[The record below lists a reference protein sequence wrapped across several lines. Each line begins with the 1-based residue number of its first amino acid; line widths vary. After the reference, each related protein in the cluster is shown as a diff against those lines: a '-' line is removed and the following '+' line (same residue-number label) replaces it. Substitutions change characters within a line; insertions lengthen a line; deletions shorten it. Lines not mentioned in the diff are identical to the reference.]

1 MKPPER
7 ITVSINSQDVP
18 VIIGEDT
25 TDRILDAARQYD
37 SVVLVTGSSA
47 ADRFASHI
55 PDLDGIR
62 GELTKITLN
71 EGDNLK
77 NVRNYQKIVK
87 VLIDR
92 NASQDSLIIA
102 VGCGEVLDLSGFVA
116 ATYRGGTDYVPVPTT
131 LLAQVSNS
139 VSGLAGINFSSHDD
153 VICSRATPTEVIEDS
168 FYSKSGTNDE
178 MKDGIAEMIRYGIVA
193 DHSIISMMQ
202 SLEDLKAFRQ
212 SDAMCRLISKSLR
225 LRTEFVSTQKR
236 NGRGL
241 MNFGLTM
248 GNILGEIFH
257 DRVPYG
263 SYIATGMFLELFL
276 AERSGISVKDQRE
289 RISEPME
296 KFGIR
301 RSLVKEAGLD
311 NVLKKINEHFPG
323 DNAVI
328 KLHIPLEV
336 GVGQEIDISKD
347 RMFSL
352 LRSYTELYEFN
363 PS

>member
-1 MKPPER
+1 M
-7 ITVSINSQDVP
+7 
-18 VIIGEDT
+18 IIGENTADS
-25 TDRILDAARQYD
+25 ILDAARQYD
-37 SVVLVTGSSA
+37 SVVMVIGSTA
-47 ADRFASHI
+47 ADQFASHI
-55 PDLDGIR
+55 PDLEGIR

-92 NASQDSLIIA
+92 SISQDSLIIA

-116 ATYRGGTDYVPVPTT
+116 ATYRGGMDYIPVPTT

-153 VICSRATPTEVIEDS
+153 VICSRATPSEVIEDS
-168 FYSKSGTNDE
+168 FFSKSGSNE
-178 MKDGIAEMIRYGIVA
+178 EIKDGIAEMIRYGIVA

-202 SLEDLKAFRQ
+202 SLEDLHAFRQ
-212 SDAMCRLISKSLR
+212 TDAMCRLISKSLR
-225 LRTEFVSTQKR
+225 LRSEFFSSQRK

-241 MNFGLTM
+241 MNFGRTM

-257 DRVPYG
+257 DRAPYG
-263 SYIATGMFLELFL
+263 SYMATGMFLELFL
-276 AERSGISVKDQRE
+276 AERSGISVKEQRE
-289 RISEPME
+289 RITEPLE

-301 RSLVKEAGLD
+301 RSLVREAGLE
-311 NVLKKINEHFPG
+311 NFVKKLNEHFPG
-323 DNAVI
+323 ESTSI
-328 KLHIPLEV
+328 KLQIPVEA
-336 GVGQEIDISKD
+336 GTGQEIEIGKD